1 MTRFKNKIKKIL
13 KKKNI
18 KYTEL
23 VKLLTNN
30 SITRKKKYK
39 KTNKYINIGNPK
51 KTKKSEKIKIKKLHL

>member
-23 VKLLTNN
+23 IKLLINQ

-39 KTNKYINIGNPK
+39 KTKKYIKIGNPT
-51 KTKKSEKIKIKKLHL
+51 KTKKSEKIKIKKLNL

>member
-23 VKLLTNN
+23 IKLLTNN

-39 KTNKYINIGNPK
+39 KTKKYIKFGNPK
-51 KTKKSEKIKIKKLHL
+51 KTKKSEKLKIKN

>member
-23 VKLLTNN
+23 IRLLKNN
-30 SITRKKKYK
+30 SITRKKK
-39 KTNKYINIGNPK
+39 I
-51 KTKKSEKIKIKKLHL
+51 

>member
-23 VKLLTNN
+23 IRLLTNN

-39 KTNKYINIGNPK
+39 KTKKYIKFGNPK
-51 KTKKSEKIKIKKLHL
+51 KTKKSEKIKIKKLNL

>member
-23 VKLLTNN
+23 IKLLINQ

-39 KTNKYINIGNPK
+39 KTKKYIKIGNST
-51 KTKKSEKIKIKKLHL
+51 KTKKSEKIKIKKLNL

>member
-23 VKLLTNN
+23 IKLLINQ

-39 KTNKYINIGNPK
+39 KTKKYIKIGNTT
-51 KTKKSEKIKIKKLHL
+51 KTKKSEKIKIKKLNL